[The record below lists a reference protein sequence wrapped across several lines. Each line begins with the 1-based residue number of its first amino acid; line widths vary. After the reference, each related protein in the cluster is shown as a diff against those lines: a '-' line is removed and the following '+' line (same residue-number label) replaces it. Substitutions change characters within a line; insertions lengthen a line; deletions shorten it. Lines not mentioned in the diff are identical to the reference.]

1 MRRAAGLS
9 WTAGTGAV
17 MLATMLTA
25 GMAAGDAGAAG
36 DAAAAPQD
44 PAEAP
49 AAVSPT
55 AVPPTA
61 VPPTPNEADV
71 PRPVAAEIELAG
83 SARPDVLRFLNVRR
97 AVSPELSPDGR
108 RVAFSTA
115 ITGEPQLWIVDAAG
129 GWPQQLTFGEPV
141 TFHAFSPSGE
151 WIAYGAD
158 RGGDEREGFYL
169 ISPDGT
175 RERELLAPSDAFRSF
190 GGFSPDGSRIAYAT
204 TGRTGRDFDIHVL
217 DVASGEDR
225 RVFTGE
231 WGFFVAAWRPDG
243 GALLLSETRG
253 EDGNDVHLL
262 DLATGELDTLFA
274 PQVSAAHSGFAW
286 TPDGSAFYLSTDQ
299 DRDFSALARY
309 EVAARR
315 LEVIEAPPHDVEA
328 VELSADGRFLLWT
341 TNEGG
346 WSVLHGRDLESG
358 ADLAVPE
365 LPPGIVSGVETA
377 RRAPVAAFAVS
388 GPRLPG
394 DVWTWDLAAGA
405 ARRST
410 FSDAAGLDLSR
421 LVVPTHVE
429 LPARDGET
437 LRGLLYLPPASA
449 TEGVGGGDAGKP
461 PVLLAVHGGPTGQA
475 RPDFDAVHQ
484 YLLARGIAVFDLNF
498 RGSTGYGKRFARL
511 DNGRL
516 RPHAVLDM
524 EDAVRWL
531 AADGRVDASRAAVMG
546 GSYGGYLTFAALAD
560 FPGLFDAGVS
570 FVGVS
575 NWVTALEGAS
585 PALKASDRLEYGD
598 IDDPEDREFFRQLS
612 PITRVDRV
620 ADPLMVVHGANDP
633 RDPVDESDQFVRGV
647 RERGG
652 HVEYLRFPDEGHGI
666 RKLDNRVIAYRRI
679 AAFLERELGLA
690 APAEDAAPP
699 EIAAPQL
706 DGG

>member
-1 MRRAAGLS
+1 MWRSRKTRMAGATVAA
-9 WTAGTGAV
+9 
-17 MLATMLTA
+17 MLTTMLTA
-25 GMAAGDAGAAG
+25 AGAVAP
-36 DAAAAPQD
+36 DAAQAATAAAP
-44 PAEAP
+44 EV
-49 AAVSPT
+49 AATPS
-55 AVPPTA
+55 A
-61 VPPTPNEADV
+61 VPPTPNEADI
-71 PRPVAAEIELAG
+71 PQPVAAEIELAG
-83 SARPDVLRFLNVRR
+83 SERPDVLRFLNVRR

-141 TFHAFSPSGE
+141 TFHAFSPNGE
-151 WIAYGAD
+151 WIAYGTD
-158 RGGDEREGFYL
+158 RGGNEREGFYL
-169 ISPDGT
+169 ITPDGT

-190 GGFSPDGSRIAYAT
+190 GGFSPDGNRIAYAT

-274 PQVSAAHSGFAW
+274 PEVSAGHSGFAW
-286 TPDGSAFYLSTDQ
+286 TPDGSGFYLATDQ
-299 DRDFSALARY
+299 DRDFSALAHY
-309 EVAARR
+309 DVAERR
-315 LEVIEAPPHDVEA
+315 LEVVEAPPHDVGG
-328 VELSADGRFLLWT
+328 VELTADGRYLLWT

-346 WSVLHGRDLESG
+346 WSVLHGRDLAGGE
-358 ADLAVPE
+358 DLAVPE
-365 LPPGIVSGVETA
+365 LPPGVVFGVETA
-377 RRAPVAAFAVS
+377 RRAPVAAFTVS

-394 DVWTWDLAAGA
+394 DVWTWDLAAGTA
-405 ARRST
+405 ARST

-421 LVVPTHVE
+421 LVVPTHVDF
-429 LPARDGET
+429 PARDGET
-437 LRGLLYLPPASA
+437 LHGLLYLPPAA
-449 TEGVGGGDAGKP
+449 AAEGGGKP
-461 PVLLAVHGGPTGQA
+461 PVLLAVHGGPTSQA

-484 YLLARGIAVFDLNF
+484 YLLARGIAVLDLNF

-516 RPHAVLDM
+516 RPHAVLDL

-633 RDPVDESDQFVRGV
+633 RDPVSESDQFVRAV

-652 HVEYLRFPDEGHGI
+652 RVEYLRFPDEGHGI

-679 AAFLERELGLA
+679 AAFLERELGIAEAPRA
-690 APAEDAAPP
+690 AP
-699 EIAAPQL
+699 
-706 DGG
+706 GR